1 MFKKNKV
8 SILFEKN
15 NINNDGFL
23 IYNYKVLNNQSTFEE
38 NGINRQHSIIYLEKD
53 FSLIRFEDTYG
64 NSHVL
69 NLSKNCPLQ
78 LALIYYLIKSGN
90 VNYLLEL
97 IKGNKNCL
105 NLLYNGLLN
114 FNDIRPIKDI
124 LNHGATIRVEY
135 PSQIVGAL

>member
-1 MFKKNKV
+1 M
-8 SILFEKN
+8 
-15 NINNDGFL
+15 
-23 IYNYKVLNNQSTFEE
+23 NYQSTFEE
-38 NGINRQHSIIYLEKD
+38 SGINRQHSIIYLEKD
-53 FSLIRFEDTYG
+53 PSLIKFEDSNG
-64 NSHVL
+64 NFHTL